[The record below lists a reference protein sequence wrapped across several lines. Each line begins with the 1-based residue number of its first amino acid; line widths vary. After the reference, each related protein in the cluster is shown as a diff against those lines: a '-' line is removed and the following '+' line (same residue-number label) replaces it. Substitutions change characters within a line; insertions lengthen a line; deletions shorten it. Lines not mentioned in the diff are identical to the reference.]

1 MHRLSGGPRIFAWM
15 YNFVDAILADPGRNR
30 QFRSGEHLIT
40 EFTCPLKSAEQDMWS
55 HSSYFVYVLDGR
67 KDWRS
72 ADGKVELKA
81 GDMAF
86 VKKGGSIVEQ
96 HFETPFCVLL
106 FFMTDELI
114 CDVFRSV
121 ETRTKT
127 VSSLAPL
134 ALIHTTP
141 AMDAFMN
148 SMLPHFRNSRT
159 MDPKLLDLKLREL
172 LLNIANDPR
181 NDHFVASFQAMMRN
195 RALDRMRRIMEDN
208 YTFNLPLEA
217 YARMCGRS
225 LSAFKRDFQLLFQ
238 VPPGRWLKQQRL
250 RRAKL
255 LLSAGDLQVSEVA
268 FQCGFEN
275 LSHFSK
281 AFKDEFG
288 HSPAVL
294 KRSNAG

>member
-1 MHRLSGGPRIFAWM
+1 M
-15 YNFVDAILADPGRNR
+15 
-30 QFRSGEHLIT
+30 T
-40 EFTCPLKSAEQDMWS
+40 EFTCPLENAQQDMWS
-55 HSSYFVYVLDGR
+55 HASYFVYVLEGR

-72 ADGKVELKA
+72 ADGKVELYA

-96 HFETPFCVLL
+96 YFGTPFCVLL
-106 FFMTDELI
+106 FFMTDEFI
-114 CDVFRSV
+114 CEVFRTV
-121 ETRTKT
+121 EVQAKDA
-127 VSSLAPL
+127 APL
-134 ALIHTTP
+134 SPLARVHTTP

-148 SMLPHFRNSRT
+148 SMLPHFRSERS
-159 MDPKLLDLKLREL
+159 MDPKLVELKLREL
-172 LLNIANDPR
+172 LLNIAGEPR
-181 NDHFVASFQAMMRN
+181 NAAFVASFQAMMQG

-208 YTFNLPLEA
+208 YTYNLSLEA

-225 LSAFKRDFQLLFQ
+225 LSAFKRDFQQLFHA
-238 VPPGRWLKQQRL
+238 PPGRWLREQRL

-281 AFKDEFG
+281 AFKEEFG
-288 HSPAVL
+288 HSPIAL
-294 KRSNAG
+294 KKSIAG